1 MNPFDANVSGLEQE
15 IAQAQ
20 AQLSSLQAQYN
31 QVATFPAM
39 GAARAQ
45 LEAAMA
51 VVQER
56 IGNLQAQLE
65 VERARRDAVDRIAQE
80 RMQQGESVEDAYKS
94 ATKAATANA
103 DAIRRIGMYIG
114 IGVAAVLVIV
124 ALWFTLRKSP
134 KA

>member
-1 MNPFDANVSGLEQE
+1 
-15 IAQAQ
+15 
-20 AQLSSLQAQYN
+20 
-31 QVATFPAM
+31 
-39 GAARAQ
+39 
-45 LEAAMA
+45 MA